1 MSSLTEMQQTT
12 LSANS
17 KGNESQQNILNNF
30 EGLDVGKL
38 DGDRSLVGMNTD
50 EDTISSM
57 KAGIDAYLAAV
68 QENIDK
74 MNGYEE
80 SASSAFGPAVG
91 ATANSF
97 VEAMKNSCMAVISQL
112 NRFKDDIET
121 VAAAYRAK
129 GETVVGAIGSQAAN
143 IGETASSNTYEYSG
157 K

>member
-50 EDTISSM
+50 EDTINSM

-80 SASSAFGPAVG
+80 SANSAFGPAVG

-97 VEAMKNSCMAVISQL
+97 VEAMKKSCTAVISQL

-129 GETVVGAIGSQAAN
+129 GETVVGAIGNQATN